1 MAKNIISLRLDDW
14 IYKDVSAI
22 AKAKE
27 IAPSTFIRQLI
38 VKGLDHQTD
47 QADQY
52 SIESEKAERQLK
64 LITEAV
70 LGTLYTVVA
79 LRDQTTTPSPDVEM
93 CRKAVAAGSKAAAEF
108 LSLSQGD
115 E

>member
-14 IYKDVSAI
+14 IFKDVSAI

-27 IAPSTFIRQLI
+27 IAPSTLIRQLI
-38 VKGLDHQTD
+38 VKGLDD
-47 QADQY
+47 QANQAEQF
-52 SIESEKAERQLK
+52 SIESDKTERKLK

-79 LRDQTTTPSPDVEM
+79 LRDQETTPSPDVDM
-93 CRKAVAAGSKAAAEF
+93 CRKAVAAGSKAAEEF
-108 LSLSQGD
+108 LSLSEGD

>member
-27 IAPSTFIRQLI
+27 IAPSTLIRQLI
-38 VKGLDHQTD
+38 VKGLDHQND

-79 LRDQTTTPSPDVEM
+79 LRDQSITPNPDADM
-93 CRKAVAAGSKAAAEF
+93 CRKAISAGALTAEKL
-108 LSLSQGD
+108 LSNSEGD